1 MKYTMLEA
9 AQPFGI
15 TVSVTVADENDRLDR
30 NVCSMTALLLNGIA
44 VAVADGQAQNKT
56 QTEGKAKGIA
66 AGWGLYL
73 NAVLAIQRQL

>member
-1 MKYTMLEA
+1 MLKKKHNSFNPIVHLLVDFAKGGKMKYTMLEA

-44 VAVADGQAQNKT
+44 VAVADGQA
-56 QTEGKAKGIA
+56 
-66 AGWGLYL
+66 
-73 NAVLAIQRQL
+73 

>member
-44 VAVADGQAQNKT
+44 VAVADGQA
-56 QTEGKAKGIA
+56 
-66 AGWGLYL
+66 
-73 NAVLAIQRQL
+73 